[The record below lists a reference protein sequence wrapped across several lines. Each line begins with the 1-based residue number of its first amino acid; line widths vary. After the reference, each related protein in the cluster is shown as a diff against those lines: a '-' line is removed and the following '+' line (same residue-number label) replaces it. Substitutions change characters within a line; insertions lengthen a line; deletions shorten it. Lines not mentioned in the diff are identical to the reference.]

1 MLLMHYIYGHAIM
14 YIVQAGVLVE
24 GLKWLH
30 RNWTSTYLKRER
42 RTVRSRIFLAGG
54 VPGRGRSQGK
64 TPDKFSHLSCASV
77 LTLNIAQ
84 PTIAL

>member
-1 MLLMHYIYGHAIM
+1 MHYIYGHAIM

-64 TPDKFSHLSCASV
+64 T
-77 LTLNIAQ
+77 TLAVRESLDR
-84 PTIAL
+84 ALGQVDMYNNTQRIR